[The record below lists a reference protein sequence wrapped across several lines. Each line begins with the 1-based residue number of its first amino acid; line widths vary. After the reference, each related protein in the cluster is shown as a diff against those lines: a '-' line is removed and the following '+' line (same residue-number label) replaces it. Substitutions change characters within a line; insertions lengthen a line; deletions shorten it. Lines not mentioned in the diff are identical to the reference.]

1 MDARVNGV
9 LGRFE
14 LMAKYIPMLQA
25 REVWVLQGNTFQK
38 EVTAYTKILPAFQK
52 LLKEGME
59 LGIPKFLFGGEKVNS
74 WSWIVEKDD
83 KNQHPNST

>member
-1 MDARVNGV
+1 
-9 LGRFE
+9 
-14 LMAKYIPMLQA
+14 
-25 REVWVLQGNTFQK
+25 
-38 EVTAYTKILPAFQK
+38 
-52 LLKEGME
+52 LKEGME